1 MVSSALGFFQSK
13 IDRGPSDKKS
23 VATDIRS
30 GRFCRQRWLDLLRA
44 RPDGTLPARR
54 GYGRQDSQR
63 IKPADIPVEQ
73 PTKFE
78 LVININTAKQLGL
91 NHSAEYIGASGQG
104 HPMTVLS
111 TE

>member
-23 VATDIRS
+23 VASDIRS
-30 GRFCRQRWLDLLRA
+30 LRENCRERWLDLLRA

-91 NHSAEYIGASGQG
+91 NHSAEYIGASGQDD
-104 HPMTVLS
+104 
-111 TE
+111 